1 MSHKIIVAR
10 VSNVTPILGADYIHE
25 GSVLGERVVIS
36 KTVVTG
42 DVGLFFPVDLQLS
55 NMYCYENNLYH
66 DKALNKDVTKSGFF
80 DKNRRVRAQ
89 TFKGVKSC
97 GLFMPLESI
106 YFTGAW
112 AEELT
117 EGLAFDEINGHKL
130 VQKYISEASK
140 VKGQANQAKAVKK
153 NFAPFFAKHVDS
165 EQFRHCAEQIKKG
178 SLISIA
184 AKIHGTS
191 ARMGYLPALQE
202 LPVWKQ
208 KFNHW
213 VGHLMNKPFFKDSYE
228 YSYVL
233 GTRNVVL
240 KTHEEKKEGYHGP
253 ETFRYEVFELVKPFL
268 EKGQSIYGE
277 IAGYANGKS
286 IMPKH
291 SIKDLKSKEF
301 TKKYGET
308 ITYSYGCKEH
318 EYRFHI
324 YRITTTSEAGTQ
336 IDWTQAQ
343 IDSWCADRGLLGPV
357 SVCEPFIYDGDVEAL
372 RALVEALTEHPELLT
387 EDYIDPSHVS
397 EGVILRVDSGKLV
410 PDFYKSKSF
419 AFKVMEGLEMVE
431 NIEDCS

>member
-10 VSNVTPILGADYIHE
+10 IARVEPIPNADKIQVGY
-25 GSVLGERVVIS
+25 VLGEPVVIS
-36 KTVVTG
+36 KEHAVG

-112 AEELT
+112 ADEWT
-117 EGLAFDEINGHKL
+117 EGLSFDELNGHKL

-140 VKGQANQAKAVKK
+140 VKGQANQTKAVKK

>member
-10 VSNVTPILGADYIHE
+10 VSTVTPILGADYIHE
-25 GSVLGERVVIS
+25 GSVLGERVVVS
-36 KTVVTG
+36 KTVTTG

-55 NMYCYENNLYH
+55 TTFCYENNLYH
-66 DKALNKDVTKSGFF
+66 DKALNKDTTKSGFF

-112 AEELT
+112 ADELT
-117 EGLAFDEINGHKL
+117 EGLSFDELNGHKL

-165 EQFRHCAEQIKKG
+165 EQFKHYAERIQKG

-184 AKIHGTS
+184 AKVHGTS
-191 ARMGYLPALQE
+191 ARMGYLPVMKE
-202 LPVWKQ
+202 LPVWK
-208 KFNHW
+208 KKLNHW
-213 VGHLMNKPFFKDSYE
+213 IGHITHKPFFKDSYE
-228 YSYVL
+228 YNYVL
-233 GTRNVVL
+233 GTRNIVL
-240 KTHEEKKEGYHGP
+240 KANEKHKEGYHGS
-253 ETFRYEVFELVKPFL
+253 EAFRYEVFELVKPFL

-291 SIKDLKSKEF
+291 SIKDLKSKDF
-301 TKKYGET
+301 TKKYGEA

-324 YRITTTSEAGTQ
+324 YRITMTTEAGTQ

-343 IDSWCADRGLLGPV
+343 IDSWCAARGLLGPV

-372 RALVEALTEHPELLT
+372 RALVEELTERPALLT

-397 EGVILRVDSGKLV
+397 EGIIIRVDTGKLV

-419 AFKVMEGLEMVE
+419 AFRAMEGQEMAE

>member
-10 VSNVTPILGADYIHE
+10 IARVEPIPNADKIQVGY
-25 GSVLGERVVIS
+25 VLGEPVVIS
-36 KTVVTG
+36 KEHAVG
-42 DVGLFFPVDLQLS
+42 DIGLFFPVDLQLS
-55 NMYCYENNLYH
+55 EEFVRENNLSRR
-66 DKALNKDVTKSGFF
+66 AENNKDKEKTGFF
-80 DKNRRVRAQ
+80 DENRRVRAQ
-89 TFKGVKSC
+89 PFLKVKSC
-97 GLFMPLESI
+97 GLFMPLESVS
-106 YFTGAW
+106 FTGIIPS
-112 AEELT
+112 EKD
-117 EGLAFDEINGHKL
+117 EGLAFDDINGYKL
-130 VQKYISEASK
+130 VQKYVSEASK

-419 AFKVMEGLEMVE
+419 AFRAMEGLEMAE